1 MIDDRCDMADYCEV
15 AEEVVDNRRTFEN
28 FWRDSIEG
36 TREFRFEGW
45 FFGVIVDDLN
55 ITCF

>member
-1 MIDDRCDMADYCEV
+1 MADYCEV

-45 FFGVIVDDLN
+45 FFGVIVEDLN
-55 ITCF
+55 IICF